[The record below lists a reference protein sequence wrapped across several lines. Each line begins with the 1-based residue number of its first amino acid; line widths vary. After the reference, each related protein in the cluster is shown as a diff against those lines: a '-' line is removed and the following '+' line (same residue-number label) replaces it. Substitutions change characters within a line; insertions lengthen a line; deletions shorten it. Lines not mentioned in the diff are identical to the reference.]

1 MDNLLIL
8 LLPISASALGVYLAV
23 AKKRRAFL
31 TILASNLGASVL
43 FGLFI
48 SIKVLCCSTD
58 PAWWLMPLFL
68 APLAYWA
75 KFGIPICVLGAL
87 TSFLLKKRA
96 EQPPIS
102 K

>member
-1 MDNLLIL
+1 MGNALIL
-8 LLPISASALGVYLAV
+8 LLPILASALGVYLAV
-23 AKKRRAFL
+23 AQRRRAFL
-31 TILASNLGASVL
+31 TILTTNLIASAL
-43 FGLFI
+43 FGLLI

-75 KFGIPICVLGAL
+75 KFGIPICVLAVIA
-87 TSFLLKKRA
+87 SIWLKKRA